1 MHDLMPEPP
10 GGRRR
15 FLALV
20 GLAGLSSVLGA
31 AGPGAAQS
39 TAPAAPP
46 PAPVPPPAPAPGAAE
61 ISDDARAL
69 ASIVKRRYGQ
79 HLDEPMLAKVTEELE
94 NRLAGGRRLRG
105 VRLANSDEPDS
116 TFRA

>member
-1 MHDLMPEPP
+1 MHDPQGEPP

-20 GLAGLSSVLGA
+20 GLAGLSSMLGVPGA
-31 AGPGAAQS
+31 AGAQTGATPPTPS
-39 TAPAAPP
+39 SAPAAPP
-46 PAPVPPPAPAPGAAE
+46 APAAPE

-69 ASIVKRRYGQ
+69 ASIVKRRFGQ
-79 HLDEPMLAKVTEELE
+79 HLDEPMLAKVTEEIE

-105 VRLANSDEPDS
+105 VTLANSDEPDS
-116 TFRA
+116 TFRP